1 MNVQLQMH
9 VCSNNYFGCRYVVGR
24 LIGQQFV
31 DSDV

>member
-9 VCSNNYFGCRYVVGR
+9 VCSNYFGCRYVVGR
-24 LIGQQFV
+24 LIGQQFL